1 MNIDEIKWTQPCGC
15 GGSAD
20 PVAEFQYSAGWLR
33 VKKLADGTY
42 AVTKYGHDKRLV
54 SGPADMGE
62 AEFAALIA

>member
-1 MNIDEIKWTQPCGC
+1 MIIDEIKWTQPCGC

-33 VKKLADGTY
+33 VKKLADGTF
-42 AVTKYGHDKRLV
+42 AVTKFGADKRLAATEAV
-54 SGPADMGE
+54 MSE